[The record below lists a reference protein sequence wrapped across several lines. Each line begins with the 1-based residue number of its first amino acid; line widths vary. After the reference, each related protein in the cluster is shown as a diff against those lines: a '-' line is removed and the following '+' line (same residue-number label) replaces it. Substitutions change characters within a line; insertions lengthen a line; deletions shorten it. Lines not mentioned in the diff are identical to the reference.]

1 MWPDFGSGES
11 TGVASVRS
19 IWKLPQCSAE
29 PVPDRSRIDPLLARA
44 GPVRKG
50 GNISGVTNSRRI
62 KSCCAEVIAGRE
74 EQDENL

>member
-44 GPVRKG
+44 GPVRRG
-50 GNISGVTNSRRI
+50 GNTSGVTNSRR
-62 KSCCAEVIAGRE
+62 KRCAEVIAGKE
-74 EQDENL
+74 EQSENL